1 MLWVKISDFK
11 EAPLQTGKIFALI
24 MHDRSTKLY
33 LFCDKKQTQ
42 VSDINSSEKWP

>member
-1 MLWVKISDFK
+1 
-11 EAPLQTGKIFALI
+11 

-42 VSDINSSEKWP
+42 VSDINSSEKWPWFLVRTIYP